1 MPNIIIIEKSG
12 SVKQMNIKTFTE
24 GELFK
29 KAGFKSAKNF
39 ECHTIWNVEI
49 PKLQN
54 RPFSISLYA
63 KNTGR
68 AGQEN
73 KYEFPPPVDKAL
85 YFGSCVLISTVSQTN
100 EIRDLTVND
109 WNSIYEY
116 LYGGFDELNADD
128 DTSETDDS
136 LEEIEDIPKCVT
148 KTGYLKDGFVVGDD
162 DDDDITDDPQETD
175 AESDDTPIQKIEIKP
190 TGNRRRG
197 AASANKI
204 TVEPPETKRGGKT
217 KKKPAPAT
225 LETITNDEKKE
236 DLYLD
241 CKNELGYESYEETG

>member
-24 GELFK
+24 GDLFK

-49 PKLQN
+49 PKLRN
-54 RPFSISLYA
+54 RKFSISLYA

-73 KYEFPPPVDKAL
+73 KYEFPTPVDKSL
-85 YFGSCVLISTVSQTN
+85 YFGSCVLINTISQTN
-100 EIRDLTVND
+100 EISDLTVND

-116 LYGGFDELNADD
+116 LYGGFDDLNADD
-128 DTSETDDS
+128 DATETDDS
-136 LEEIEDIPKCVT
+136 LEKIEYTRKRIT

-162 DDDDITDDPQETD
+162 DDDDTAVTDDPQETD
-175 AESDDTPIQKIEIKP
+175 VESDDIPIEKIEIKP
-190 TGNRRRG
+190 TVNRRRR
-197 AASANKI
+197 AASA
-204 TVEPPETKRGGKT
+204 ETKRGGKP
-217 KKKPAPAT
+217 KRKPAHIA
-225 LETITNDEKKE
+225 LETISNDEKKE

-241 CKNELGYESYEETG
+241 CKNELGYESYEETV